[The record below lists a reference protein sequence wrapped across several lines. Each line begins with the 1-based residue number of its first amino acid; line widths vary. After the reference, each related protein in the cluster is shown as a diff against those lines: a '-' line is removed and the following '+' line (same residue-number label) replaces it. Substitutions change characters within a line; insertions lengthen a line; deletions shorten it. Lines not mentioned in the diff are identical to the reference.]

1 VVCRK
6 HSPRRHCDLARRRYC
21 PSARRRA
28 HRECHRE
35 PPETLAEPEPAQDAD
50 LGAADSP
57 GSLTDATLPDATTRT
72 LAPEP
77 PADAPAIEAGI
88 NGPAPAGPLA
98 EDIETVAARRAWQ
111 QAAKRRRWHAS
122 GWSTAILALIAVN
135 LALVGWRANVVR
147 WLPQTASLYAAI
159 GLPVNLRGLV
169 FTNITT
175 EKEAQESAPVLVVDG
190 AIVNDSKRSVDVPRL
205 RFAIRDQ
212 DGHEIFTWTA
222 LPARNALMPGETLP
236 FRTRLASPP
245 HDGQEVLVRFFNR
258 RDLAAGLQ

>member
-1 VVCRK
+1 MLIACTNCETSYQVAPSSLGPTGRSVRCARCGYVWFAANTDAMEDIAQS
-6 HSPRRHCDLARRRYC
+6 HRGDIATWPDAAIAPRHAAE
-21 PSARRRA
+21 PTGNATES
-28 HRECHRE
+28 

-135 LALVGWRANVVR
+135 LALVGWRANVV
-147 WLPQTASLYAAI
+147 
-159 GLPVNLRGLV
+159 
-169 FTNITT
+169 
-175 EKEAQESAPVLVVDG
+175 
-190 AIVNDSKRSVDVPRL
+190 
-205 RFAIRDQ
+205 
-212 DGHEIFTWTA
+212 
-222 LPARNALMPGETLP
+222 
-236 FRTRLASPP
+236 
-245 HDGQEVLVRFFNR
+245 
-258 RDLAAGLQ
+258 